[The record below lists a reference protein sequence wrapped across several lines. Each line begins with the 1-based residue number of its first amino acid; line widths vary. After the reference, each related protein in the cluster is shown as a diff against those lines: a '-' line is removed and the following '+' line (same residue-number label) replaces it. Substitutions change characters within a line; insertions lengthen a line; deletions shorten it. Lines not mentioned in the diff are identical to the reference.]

1 MVTFWT
7 FSFGWM
13 LVSLT
18 SNKNSS
24 PEGGKKKEKK
34 KKPSKNSRVQLDV
47 LNNNS

>member
-13 LVSLT
+13 LVTLT
-18 SNKNSS
+18 SNKNSF

-34 KKPSKNSRVQLDV
+34 KPSKTSRVQLDV